1 MEGIYTSAILIG
13 LGFAPSLVWL
23 AYFFKKDPRP
33 EPKYMVSRVF
43 FLGIVLAP
51 LAVIAQWAFRE
62 IGLYFNPNF
71 QIPGSLTFLLWAAF
85 VEEVTKFL
93 PVKFAVLHNP
103 EFDEP
108 VDGMEYMI
116 AAAMGFAAIENV
128 LVLFQTIPSG
138 AAATFQTWS
147 LRFIG
152 ATLLHAV
159 SSAMVGYFLAL
170 AWFYHR
176 HSRKLIF
183 SGIII
188 ATVFHF
194 IFNAVLAKGR
204 EQTSFL
210 YSTAFLIVIAILIS
224 LLFVKIKERGG
235 KAVELDKDLSK
246 DLSTE
251 TILP

>member
-1 MEGIYTSAILIG
+1 MESVYTPAVLIG
-13 LGFAPSLVWL
+13 IGLAPSLVWL
-23 AYFFKKDPRP
+23 IYFLKKDPRP
-33 EPKYMVSRVF
+33 EPRYTVSRVF
-43 FLGIVLAP
+43 LLGIVLAP
-51 LAVIAQWAFRE
+51 LAVIFQWILKE

-71 QIPGSLTFLLWAAF
+71 QVPGSITFLFWAAF
-85 VEEVTKFL
+85 IEETIKFL

-108 VDGMEYMI
+108 VDAMEYMI
-116 AAAMGFAAIENV
+116 AAAMGFAAIENI

-138 AAATFQTWS
+138 AIVTLQTWA

-170 AWFYHR
+170 AWFYNR

-183 SGIII
+183 LGIAI

-194 IFNAVLAKGR
+194 VFNALLARGDD
-204 EQTSFL
+204 QTSFFF
-210 YSTAFLIVIAILIS
+210 SMAFLITVAFLTSIL
-224 LLFVKIKERGG
+224 FAKIKVREA
-235 KAVELDKDLSK
+235 KMAVFKK
-246 DLSTE
+246 DLSTDA
-251 TILP
+251 ILP